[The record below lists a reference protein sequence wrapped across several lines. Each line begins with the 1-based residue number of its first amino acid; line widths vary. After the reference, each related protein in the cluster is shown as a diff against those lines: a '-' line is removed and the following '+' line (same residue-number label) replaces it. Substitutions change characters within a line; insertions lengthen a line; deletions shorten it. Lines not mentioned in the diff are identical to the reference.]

1 MTPTKPSCR
10 GCQFHALLPLLGGKL
25 HLCTLPPDCAPMR
38 ATREED
44 ANLLACDEPLCTYMG
59 TSCHVMR
66 RPGALCGPHAA
77 MWRCADTGTEGEA

>member
-1 MTPTKPSCR
+1 MTSTKPSCR
-10 GCQFHALLPLLGGKL
+10 GCQFHAPLAFLGSTL

-38 ATREED
+38 ATREEETD
-44 ANLLACDEPLCTYMG
+44 LLACDEALRTYVG

-77 MWRCADTGTEGEA
+77 MWRSAATRTEGEA